1 MNRQRR
7 QANDMPYTRVLSS
20 LPRADLL
27 KLCGEFRLPR
37 DGNVVVLRTRVKD
50 HLNLHRDDLYAD
62 PRYTGLFPRFR
73 RANQP
78 PPPPPSPVSS
88 RRSSSPASSDESWH
102 GIQEHADG
110 EPAGAVQQQH
120 SPAHSYHQNPQA
132 QLNQPQDHLD
142 QLPSF
147 FRDQTPNFL
156 PPVSPFLI
164 NPDLGHPS
172 PAIHVGNGREYP
184 SFLIAI
190 RSRGVG
196 VDVYVYIRLI
206 LWSRLRLW
214 NIDTMQ
220 SFFIGTLCSPHRHY
234 EVYPFPRDTMQSYI
248 CIRDTMKSS
257 LFRTLCSPHRWII
270 TTTDHEPPN
279 LAFRC
284 FTF

>member
-1 MNRQRR
+1 
-7 QANDMPYTRVLSS
+7 MPYTRVLSS

-50 HLNLHRDDLYAD
+50 YLNLHRDDLYAD

-110 EPAGAVQQQH
+110 EPAGAIQNQQQH
-120 SPAHSYHQNPQA
+120 SPAHSYHHNPQA

-164 NPDLGHPS
+164 NPDLGHPP
-172 PAIHVGNGREYP
+172 PAIHVGDGREYP
-184 SFLIAI
+184 CFLIAI

-196 VDVYVYIRLI
+196 ADVYIYIRLI
-206 LWSRLRLW
+206 SWSRRRLW

-220 SFFIGTLCSPHRHY
+220 SFFIGTLCSPHTDTMKSTLFLETLCSLIYMYTRHY
-234 EVYPFPRDTMQSYI
+234 EVFVVSDTMQSSQ
-248 CIRDTMKSS
+248 M
-257 LFRTLCSPHRWII
+257 
-270 TTTDHEPPN
+270 DHYDD
-279 LAFRC
+279 RS
-284 FTF
+284 